1 MTSFSP
7 PPFPPATIAK
17 RRRKI
22 PFGTRRGENYCTVRR
37 RLLIAVYVCRRA
49 GRTERREKQRISS
62 YFFLKKKIPSFPSER
77 RACVL
82 IAAEEGNCVCVR
94 PAIESPLRSFAATAT
109 DENYKCHSKQ
119 GGGASMSG
127 GGVRCPNPLFLPS
140 SLDVISWKEK

>member
-22 PFGTRRGENYCTVRR
+22 PFGTRQENYCTVRR

-49 GRTERREKQRISS
+49 GRTQRREKQRISS
-62 YFFLKKKIPSFPSER
+62 YFFSKNSPPSL
-77 RACVL
+77 AN
-82 IAAEEGNCVCVR
+82 AARVSLSQQKRGIVCVR
-94 PAIESPLRSFAATAT
+94 VLQLNRRCAVLPQQPPTKITSATA
-109 DENYKCHSKQ
+109 SK
-119 GGGASMSG
+119 GGGSMSG
-127 GGVRCPNPLFLPS
+127 GGVRCLNPLFLPS

>member
-7 PPFPPATIAK
+7 PTPFPPATIAK

-62 YFFLKKKIPSFPSER
+62 YFFSKKFPSFPSER

-109 DENYKCHSKQ
+109 DENCKCLTQ
-119 GGGASMSG
+119 QGGASMSG
-127 GGVRCPNPLFLPS
+127 GGVRCLNPLFLPS